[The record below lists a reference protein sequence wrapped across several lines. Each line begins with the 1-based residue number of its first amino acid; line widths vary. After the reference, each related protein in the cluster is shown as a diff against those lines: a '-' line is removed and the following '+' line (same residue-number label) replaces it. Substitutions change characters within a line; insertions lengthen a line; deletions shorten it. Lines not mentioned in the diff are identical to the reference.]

1 MGGSV
6 GRALSRFFGV
16 FLWGGQPP
24 IGRRT
29 GTGSGSASVSAP
41 TLIGAVRVSR
51 PVPSPE
57 GRERVTSLFE
67 PVPPSPSSNVR
78 GSASAQTLCVL
89 VGWLRGLEE
98 KVALGQKKSDY

>member
-1 MGGSV
+1 MGWSAPYGE
-6 GRALSRFFGV
+6 
-16 FLWGGQPP
+16 
-24 IGRRT
+24 T
-29 GTGSGSASVSAP
+29 NGTGSGSASVSAP
-41 TLIGAVRVSR
+41 TLIDAVRVSR

-89 VGWLRGLEE
+89 VGWLRGLED
-98 KVALGQKKSDY
+98 KVALGQNKYDY